1 MFATQSPQTPFRQTH
16 YTPTRSSP
24 LRKHNTTP
32 PIWTMSPTRSIQGAS
47 QSTAPNP
54 FSNPPP
60 TFNIQTEPLA
70 RHVQNHRSP
79 IPMHFNASVSASTTP
94 TSSNP
99 FLNHTQTPTSPSS
112 PTRQKPKYEA
122 RYASTIANPLQGAA
136 GLARSKTRK
145 MFLNRVRNERD
156 DGRFEARGEQM
167 MRMEHL
173 ADRRR
178 WEESMARDGE
188 GVIAGFEGE
197 VDEDDMLPGMLVS
210 GSCWFR
216 LLGIWMCVWI
226 EDRWIWTG
234 LCTIPSGLANPRALI
249 DDVHALDEFMSQEE
263 AMEMALWETQI
274 RFSGRIADL
283 RSNGPDV
290 PSSDDEY
297 DDIFM
302 GLSEPQGNQCQSQS
316 QCQPQSQSQDMDM
329 S

>member
-32 PIWTMSPTRSIQGAS
+32 PIWTMDPTRSIQGAS

-197 VDEDDMLPGMLVS
+197 VDEDDMLP
-210 GSCWFR
+210 
-216 LLGIWMCVWI
+216 
-226 EDRWIWTG
+226 
-234 LCTIPSGLANPRALI
+234 

>member
-1 MFATQSPQTPFRQTH
+1 MFATQSSQTPFRQTH

-32 PIWTMSPTRSIQGAS
+32 IWTMSPTRSIQGAS
-47 QSTAPNP
+47 QSPAPNP

-70 RHVQNHRSP
+70 RHVQTHHSP
-79 IPMHFNASVSASTTP
+79 IPMHFNASASASTTP
-94 TSSNP
+94 TSNP
-99 FLNHTQTPTSPSS
+99 FLHTQTPTSPSS

-156 DGRFEARGEQM
+156 HGRFEARGEQM

-197 VDEDDMLPGMLVS
+197 VDEDDMLP
-210 GSCWFR
+210 
-216 LLGIWMCVWI
+216 
-226 EDRWIWTG
+226 
-234 LCTIPSGLANPRALI
+234 

-263 AMEMALWETQI
+263 AMEMALRETQS
-274 RFSGRIADL
+274 RVPGRVADL
-283 RSNGPDV
+283 RSNGPGA
-290 PSSDDEY
+290 PFSDDEY

-302 GLSEPQGNQCQSQS
+302 GLSEPQGNQCQSQR
-316 QCQPQSQSQDMDM
+316 QPQSQSQDMDM

>member
-16 YTPTRSSP
+16 YTPIHSSP
-24 LRKHNTTP
+24 LSKHNTTP
-32 PIWTMSPTRSIQGAS
+32 PTWTMSPTRSMQSAS

-54 FSNPPP
+54 FSNAPPI
-60 TFNIQTEPLA
+60 FNIQTEPIT
-70 RHVQNHRSP
+70 RHMQNHHSP
-79 IPMHFNASVSASTTP
+79 IPMNFHASASASTTP
-94 TSSNP
+94 TSTNP
-99 FLNHTQTPTSPSS
+99 FLTHTQTPASPSS

-145 MFLNRVRNERD
+145 MFLNRVRHERD

-188 GVIAGFEGE
+188 GVVGGLEG
-197 VDEDDMLPGMLVS
+197 DEDDMLPGMFVPGLIGGYVCGWTRIADFGGLV
-210 GSCWFR
+210 
-216 LLGIWMCVWI
+216 
-226 EDRWIWTG
+226 
-234 LCTIPSGLANPRALI
+234 
-249 DDVHALDEFMSQEE
+249 DDVDALDEFISQEE
-263 AMEMALWETQI
+263 AMEMALMETQTGLPA
-274 RFSGRIADL
+274 RVGDL
-283 RSNGPDV
+283 RSNGPGV
-290 PSSDDEY
+290 LFSDDEY

-302 GLSEPQGNQCQSQS
+302 GLSEPRGDQC
-316 QCQPQSQSQDMDM
+316 QSQSQDMDM